1 MIRSMTAFARQT
13 RDSDGTLLTWEIKS
27 VNHRFSEVSLRLP
40 EDFRILEP
48 KIREQVGKQV
58 KRGKVDAILR
68 YQAPELQASG
78 VAVDQELIKLLTTA
92 GQEVKTL
99 LPDTAPI
106 NVMDI
111 LRWPGVLKSP
121 EQDFEA
127 LGQTAL
133 DLLQTALA
141 ELIETREREGRQIK
155 QHLLDCCAGIE
166 EQVKRVQARLPE
178 AMQAMRDRITERL
191 AELTADL
198 DDARVEQ
205 EMVILLNKADVAEE
219 MQRLATHVQEVRRVL
234 DEDKPVGR
242 RLDFLMQEL
251 NREANT
257 LGSKSVDADTTQASV
272 EMKVLIEQMREQV
285 QNIE

>member
-1 MIRSMTAFARQT
+1 M
-13 RDSDGTLLTWEIKS
+13 
-27 VNHRFSEVSLRLP
+27 
-40 EDFRILEP
+40 
-48 KIREQVGKQV
+48 
-58 KRGKVDAILR
+58 DAVLR
-68 YQAPELQASG
+68 YQSPELQASG
-78 VAVDQELIKLLTTA
+78 VEVDQELIKLLTTA
-92 GQEVKTL
+92 GQEIKAL

-111 LRWPGVLKSP
+111 LRWPGVLKTP
-121 EQDFEA
+121 QQDFDV
-127 LGQTAL
+127 LGKAAL
-133 DLLQTALA
+133 DLLQTALS
-141 ELIETREREGRQIK
+141 ELIETREREGQQIK
-155 QHLLDCCAGIE
+155 QHLQDCCSGIE

-178 AMQAMRDRITERL
+178 ALQAMRDRISERL
-191 AELTADL
+191 AELKADL

-234 DEDKPVGR
+234 EEDKPVGR

-257 LGSKSVDADTTQASV
+257 LGSKSVDAETTQASV

>member
-1 MIRSMTAFARQT
+1 M
-13 RDSDGTLLTWEIKS
+13 
-27 VNHRFSEVSLRLP
+27 P
-40 EDFRILEP
+40 EDFRVLEP
-48 KIREQVGKQV
+48 KIREQVGKLV

-78 VAVDQELIKLLTTA
+78 VAVDQDLIKLLTTA
-92 GQEVKTL
+92 GQEVKAL

-111 LRWPGVLKSP
+111 LRWPGVLKTP
-121 EQDFEA
+121 QQDLEA
-127 LGQTAL
+127 LGQAAL
-133 DLLQTALA
+133 KLLQAALA
-141 ELIETREREGRQIK
+141 ELIETREREGQHIK
-155 QHLLDCCAGIE
+155 QHLQDCCAGIE

-178 AMQAMRDRITERL
+178 ALQAMRDRITERL
-191 AELTADL
+191 AELKADL

-234 DEDKPVGR
+234 EEDKPVGR
-242 RLDFLMQEL
+242 RLDFLMQEF
-251 NREANT
+251 NRESNT
-257 LGSKSVDADTTQASV
+257 LSSKSVDNRTTQAAV
-272 EMKVLIEQMREQV
+272 ELKVAIEQMREQV